1 VPDTESRM
9 AVIQSWVTE
18 IRARLRGSDLA
29 GAISDREIGVLLYG
43 TSQTDVPIV
52 CDRLGRSLGF
62 EKTGVQTPMGS
73 ASRTAGSPDDESI
86 VTLARHNVNGRGKS
100 RRRNGA

>member
-1 VPDTESRM
+1 
-9 AVIQSWVTE
+9 
-18 IRARLRGSDLA
+18 LA

-73 ASRTAGSPDDESI
+73 ASRSAGSADDESI
-86 VTLARHNVNGRGKS
+86 VALARHNVNGRAKS
-100 RRRNGA
+100 RRRNGAQA